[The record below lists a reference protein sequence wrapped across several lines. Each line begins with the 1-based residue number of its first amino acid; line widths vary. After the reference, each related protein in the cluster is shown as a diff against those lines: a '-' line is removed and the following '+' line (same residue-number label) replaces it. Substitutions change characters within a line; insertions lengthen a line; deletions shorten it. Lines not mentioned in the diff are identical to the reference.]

1 MSRRGLR
8 LSRGSLR
15 PSWRGLCLSQSGLRL
30 SRRGLRLS
38 RRGLRVSHS
47 CLQPGVF
54 ISPPSPD
61 GLDSAVLRC
70 CPSLRRWRAA
80 CRGLRPGSFLWPPRQ
95 MAWPAGGVAWRRRR
109 RRAAL
114 RVPGVWAGLA
124 RRRKRVA
131 IVSRSASRPTPL
143 SNTCANAYDGRLWKV
158 GIRPRADLSEC
169 RRAASQMA
177 AQL

>member
-114 RVPGVWAGLA
+114 RVPESGPVWPGGENAWPSFRAA
-124 RRRKRVA
+124 RRDR
-131 IVSRSASRPTPL
+131 RPCRTPAP
-143 SNTCANAYDGRLWKV
+143 TRM
-158 GIRPRADLSEC
+158 
-169 RRAASQMA
+169 MA
-177 AQL
+177 ACGKSGFGHEPT